1 MITEISLNLTVLP
14 DVSGVGSDSAKTS
27 LVSLLMSLGMRSSPT
42 PFSTATMG
50 VGRSGS
56 FSISGL
62 KLESELLSSG
72 SLSSLDLVLRLSFL
86 ALLSNSRFLV
96 ELRMATLCTG
106 CSILTESP
114 TSVCHL
120 PRFSTPA
127 VLP

>member
-1 MITEISLNLTVLP
+1 MITGISLNLTVLP
-14 DVSGVGSDSAKTS
+14 DVLGVGSDSAKAS

-50 VGRSGS
+50 VDRSG
-56 FSISGL
+56 FISIYGL

-72 SLSSLDLVLRLSFL
+72 SLSSLDLVLRLPFL

-96 ELRMATLCTG
+96 ELRVATLCTG
-106 CSILTESP
+106 CSILTGSP

-120 PRFSTPA
+120 PGFSTPA